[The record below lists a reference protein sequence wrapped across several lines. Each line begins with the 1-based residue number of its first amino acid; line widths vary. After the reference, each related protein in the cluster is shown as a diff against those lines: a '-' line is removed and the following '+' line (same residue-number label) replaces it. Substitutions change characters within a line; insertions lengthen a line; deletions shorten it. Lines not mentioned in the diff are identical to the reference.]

1 MSTVV
6 HNSVEFVTVPEGTK
20 IISSSL
26 LTKYKICTISAAKC
40 VVCFAYYYNPISR
53 LQMLWINVE
62 GLANC
67 LTVLN

>member
-1 MSTVV
+1 MSIVV
-6 HNSVEFVTVPEGTK
+6 HNSVEFVTVTEGTK
-20 IISSSL
+20 VISSSL

-40 VVCFAYYYNPISR
+40 VVCLAYYYNPISR